1 MAKNKQ
7 IEQRLAN
14 LVAVNRRNGRKPLSG
29 VDDSDSDD
37 SGGGTTTGFKSQMAA
52 DILRGLG
59 ANSPYVDPRIVDEV
73 KAAVNNGHQAWEAML
88 AKLSLQE
95 QNTTARLGSKSQP
108 KAAGIVVGDDL
119 SEPLSA
125 AYFIAATRPAA
136 VAVDVTSSADI
147 DFDVDLDHGTAGQNK
162 R

>member
-29 VDDSDSDD
+29 VDDSDRED
-37 SGGGTTTGFKSQMAA
+37 SGGGATTGFKSQMAA

-73 KAAVNNGHQAWEAML
+73 KTAVNNGHQAWEAL
-88 AKLSLQE
+88 LTKLSLQE
-95 QNTTARLGSKSQP
+95 QNATTRLGSKTQS
-108 KAAGIVVGDDL
+108 KAAAIVVGDDL

-125 AYFIAATRPAA
+125 AYFISATKPAA
-136 VAVDVTSSADI
+136 VAVDVASNADVA
-147 DFDVDLDHGTAGQNK
+147 FDVDLDHGSTGQKK